1 MRYINLRL
9 TLTITSFFFSPMFF
23 HIYDLKCDG
32 DWGGVR
38 LSEDASPEMHEL
50 GLVEASVLVFVED
63 LNERHSSLVVVAH
76 RVAYDSDHLVWT
88 QHAVVVAAVHLNTSI
103 PWARFS
109 KLLKKI
115 LRRSQ
120 ENLRKITKLTKIL
133 GKRYDNADFQNFLGK
148 T

>member
-1 MRYINLRL
+1 
-9 TLTITSFFFSPMFF
+9 
-23 HIYDLKCDG
+23 
-32 DWGGVR
+32 
-38 LSEDASPEMHEL
+38 MHEL

-63 LNERHSSLVVVAH
+63 LNERHSPLVVVAH

-120 ENLRKITKLTKIL
+120 ENLRKMTELTKIL
-133 GKRYDNADFQNFLGK
+133 GKIYDNADFQNFLEKKLRKILSSFENRAHGPYQSVEIENFL
-148 T
+148 TSWPGGLESTRSSL